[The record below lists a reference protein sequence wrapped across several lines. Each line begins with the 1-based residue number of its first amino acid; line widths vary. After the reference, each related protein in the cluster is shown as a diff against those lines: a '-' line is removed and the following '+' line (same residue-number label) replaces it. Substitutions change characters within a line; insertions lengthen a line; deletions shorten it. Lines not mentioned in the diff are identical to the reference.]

1 MQSAANLNMIVSC
14 FLFYNDF
21 HTIFNVW
28 QVKFELPFFND
39 KIDAVA
45 SWGGE
50 GGAAQMPSLIFEVYD
65 VMIVRFS
72 VKYPTISLAPSVP
85 ASVLA

>member
-1 MQSAANLNMIVSC
+1 MFGKSNLNYHFSMTKSIPW
-14 FLFYNDF
+14 
-21 HTIFNVW
+21 HP
-28 QVKFELPFFND
+28 E
-39 KIDAVA
+39 
-45 SWGGE
+45 E
-50 GGAAQMPSLIFEVYD
+50 GGGSAQMPSLIFEVYD